1 MFKAKSNRSRDASA
15 HSPASG
21 KRGMFSVIGPDVTI
35 VGNVTATA
43 DLHID
48 GQVEGDV
55 QCGTLVQSA
64 GSRITGNLTAGAA
77 RIAGSI
83 DGRVSVRQLTVER
96 GARITGDVEY
106 EDIAI
111 ENGATVDGHLHH
123 QPADALT
130 LADAPTPINA
140 KSEQLMLQGGVAA

>member
-1 MFKAKSNRSRDASA
+1 
-15 HSPASG
+15 
-21 KRGMFSVIGPDVTI
+21 MFSVIGPDVTI

-55 QCGTLVQSA
+55 QCGTLVQNA
-64 GSRITGNLTAGAA
+64 ESRITGNLTAETA

-106 EDIAI
+106 EDISI

-123 QPADALT
+123 KSAGTLT
-130 LADAPTPINA
+130 LAGAPTPINA
-140 KSEQLMLQGGVAA
+140 KSEQLMLQGDVAA